1 MPSKHKIIKAQS
13 QQAVLH
19 NVLIQ
24 QTEYRLSLTEV
35 KIILY
40 IISKITPYD
49 KPNEEYTFS
58 IKEFC
63 LACNY
68 KQSDG
73 GNRFDFIRGI
83 MRQLRK
89 KDIIIHPTKDTEL
102 ITGWFAEAE
111 LNKKTNEFTVSFA
124 NKVKPYLFHL
134 TQNFTSIWLEC
145 VLPMDSIYGILLFMY
160 LSSIKYKGFKHT
172 IEIEELRHL
181 MGCDGKYEQSS
192 DVRKYIIEPA
202 MKDINTYTT
211 LEVDYK
217 FIKTGR
223 KATHIEFNI
232 NPNPPD
238 WHKRSFNAQKALGMR

>member
-1 MPSKHKIIKAQS
+1 MPSKHEIIKAQS

-24 QTEYRLSLTEV
+24 QTDYKLSLTEV

-63 LACNY
+63 SACNY
-68 KQSDG
+68 NKTDG
-73 GNRFDFIRGI
+73 GNRYNYIRNTLK
-83 MRQLRK
+83 QLRK
-89 KDIIIHPTKDTEL
+89 KDIVIHLSKDTEL

-111 LNKKTNEFTVSFA
+111 LNRKTNEFIVSFA
-124 NKVKPYLFHL
+124 NKIKPYLFHL

-145 VLPMDSIYGILLFMY
+145 VLPMESIYGILLFMY
-160 LSSIKYKGFKHT
+160 LSSVKYKSYNH
-172 IEIEELRHL
+172 ILELDKLRFL
-181 MGCDGKYEQSS
+181 MGCEGKYEQSS
-192 DVRKYIIEPA
+192 DIRKYIIEPA
-202 MKDINTYTT
+202 LKDINKYTT
-211 LEVDYK
+211 LEVNYN

-223 KATHIEFNI
+223 KATHIEFTI
-232 NPNPPD
+232 NPNPED
-238 WHKRSFNAQKALGMR
+238 WSRRSFNAQKALGMR